1 MKLAHEER
9 AGTSWDRTRSLSRGL
24 TSMFAAL
31 TLLLAAPWGS
41 RAEDGGATV
50 VEPPYEDPK
59 VVVDFYF
66 DRPEK
71 AATALHWLRAF
82 INPLMEAPYGMA
94 PEFMS
99 IVVVIHG
106 TELVTVATK
115 NYDKYKT
122 IVERM
127 KYYAQLGVKFRVCR
141 LAAEDYGY
149 TPADLQDFIEVAP
162 SAMTELVHWQQQGY
176 ALLIPQVP
184 EKHFTIEEIR

>member
-1 MKLAHEER
+1 MKISGIGHTAALRSPLA
-9 AGTSWDRTRSLSRGL
+9 ASWLRRSLVV
-24 TSMFAAL
+24 L
-31 TLLLAAPWGS
+31 TLLLAALPGA
-41 RAEDGGATV
+41 RAEGGGATV

-59 VVVDFYF
+59 VVVEFYF

-71 AATALHWLRAF
+71 AAGALHWLRAF
-82 INPLMEAPYGMA
+82 INPLMEEPYGMA
-94 PEFMS
+94 PEFMN

-106 TELVTVATK
+106 TELVTVANR

-122 IVERM
+122 IVDRM
-127 KYYAQLGVKFRVCR
+127 KYYAQLGVKFRVCG

>member
-1 MKLAHEER
+1 
-9 AGTSWDRTRSLSRGL
+9 
-24 TSMFAAL
+24 MFAAL